1 MAEKVYKIFAEGG
14 FDALK
19 AAKKAGE
26 ISFDIS
32 VAYKNRL
39 LADWPEEKELF
50 VSGLAIGDIVF
61 VGLPG
66 EPFTEISR
74 QTKAASKY
82 KMTLPCCYGNGGEGY
97 FPMMEVFTGGGY
109 EATTSRFKAG
119 AAEKLIETA
128 IKVTAELY
136 EEK

>member
-1 MAEKVYKIFAEGG
+1 MAFKY
-14 FDALK
+14 LT
-19 AAKKAGE
+19 
-26 ISFDIS
+26 
-32 VAYKNRL
+32 
-39 LADWPEEKELF
+39 LADEPEEKDLF
-50 VSGLAIGDIVF
+50 VSALALGDMTF
-61 VGLPG
+61 VGFPG
-66 EPFTEISR
+66 EPFTDIGR
-74 QTKAASKY
+74 QTKAGSPFA
-82 KMTLPCCYGNGGEGY
+82 MTMPCCYGNGGEGY